1 MNDSPAI
8 VLHAKYAMLFIQS
21 TEIVIFTQHP
31 NNKSVIKIYHK
42 NTNAQVFVPTH
53 KYDTFTH
60 SHKPKI
66 IIRPRKNGG

>member
-31 NNKSVIKIYHK
+31 RTTTSPLSKSITKTQMLKFSFQHT
-42 NTNAQVFVPTH
+42 NT
-53 KYDTFTH
+53 TH
-60 SHKPKI
+60 SHIHTNQKSL
-66 IIRPRKNGG
+66 